1 MLRHESVELSDSEVR
16 VDGLVEVLADCGGLA
31 ARLVEIHRDDGAGR
45 CVVCS
50 EGNQSA
56 RRPFPCT
63 LRSLAVRALHLQA
76 ERAAGTALPKRG
88 PGPAV

>member
-1 MLRHESVELSDSEVR
+1 MSTSDAPDR
-16 VDGLVEVLADCGGLA
+16 PTGLVKVLADCGGLA

-76 ERAAGTALPKRG
+76 ERVAGAALPKRG

>member
-1 MLRHESVELSDSEVR
+1 MDEIGQDDREGSP
-16 VDGLVEVLADCGGLA
+16 GFAEVLADCGGLA
-31 ARLVEIHRDDGAGR
+31 ARLVEIHHDDGDGR

-56 RRPFPCT
+56 RRVFPCS
-63 LRSLAVRALHLQA
+63 LRSLATRALHLQA
-76 ERAAGTALPKRG
+76 ARSAGIALRKQG

>member
-1 MLRHESVELSDSEVR
+1 M
-16 VDGLVEVLADCGGLA
+16 DGLVEVLADCGGLA

-50 EGNQSA
+50 SGNQSA
-56 RRPFPCT
+56 RLVFPCN
-63 LRSLAVRALHLQA
+63 LRGLATRALLLQA
-76 ERAAGTALPKRG
+76 ARTAGSVLRKQG